1 VNTKVVCFRMENTE
15 KWLMLVLCVWDQF
28 QINISVQWSTLNL
41 LIRDDFC
48 YGTEKLT
55 GTIAERMHVKC
66 CSHHS
71 FSDLFFYLFWRSST
85 VQTVTTLCVRL
96 CDVQCFLFQH
106 EMIHAFLFV
115 THNNRDRDGHGP
127 EFHYHMYRINKEA
140 GTNITV
146 SAFKL
151 FLQLNLL

>member
-1 VNTKVVCFRMENTE
+1 
-15 KWLMLVLCVWDQF
+15 
-28 QINISVQWSTLNL
+28 
-41 LIRDDFC
+41 
-48 YGTEKLT
+48 
-55 GTIAERMHVKC
+55 
-66 CSHHS
+66 
-71 FSDLFFYLFWRSST
+71 
-85 VQTVTTLCVRL
+85 VTTVCVRL

-127 EFHYHMYRINKEA
+127 EFHIHMHRINKEA